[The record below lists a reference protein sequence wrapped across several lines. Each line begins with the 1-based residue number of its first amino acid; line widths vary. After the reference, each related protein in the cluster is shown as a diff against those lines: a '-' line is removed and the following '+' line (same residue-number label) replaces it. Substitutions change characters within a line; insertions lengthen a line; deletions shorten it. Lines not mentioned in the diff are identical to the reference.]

1 MLSISKISLYKLF
14 PRRYKFMHRMRTS
27 LFELT
32 IDPQK
37 MLRYFES
44 VNNINSFKNN
54 NKRKQRSTYHIH
66 LRNYFCKLLFSLH
79 DKMRSVSV
87 ISAGHYWKVSFLF
100 FGKFHSIN
108 NPLYFVA
115 PWFPLYTVKPNG
127 GSAVFF
133 FFFFFFF
140 SLIPLPLSFLSKVF
154 DFSTKD

>member
-1 MLSISKISLYKLF
+1 
-14 PRRYKFMHRMRTS
+14 MRTS

-79 DKMRSVSV
+79 DKMRSISV

-100 FGKFHSIN
+100 EKSKKQSSCIDIALQRHSLQKQISLAPTKICFMLPVKEFKHFVKFLDRTFILDEGAVENLEHNNSCTSYHRYWSEIN
-108 NPLYFVA
+108 
-115 PWFPLYTVKPNG
+115 
-127 GSAVFF
+127 
-133 FFFFFFF
+133 
-140 SLIPLPLSFLSKVF
+140 
-154 DFSTKD
+154 

>member
-1 MLSISKISLYKLF
+1 
-14 PRRYKFMHRMRTS
+14 MRTS

-79 DKMRSVSV
+79 DKMRSISV

-100 FGKFHSIN
+100 EKSKKTKQLHWYSTAKTFPPKANISSSNKNLFYVTSKRIQTFCESPLQYFRHLVFH
-108 NPLYFVA
+108 LGWRCGREFR
-115 PWFPLYTVKPNG
+115 T
-127 GSAVFF
+127 
-133 FFFFFFF
+133 
-140 SLIPLPLSFLSKVF
+140 
-154 DFSTKD
+154 

>member
-1 MLSISKISLYKLF
+1 MTQGFENSPLPSHNLYL
-14 PRRYKFMHRMRTS
+14 H
-27 LFELT
+27 
-32 IDPQK
+32 
-37 MLRYFES
+37 
-44 VNNINSFKNN
+44 VKN
-54 NKRKQRSTYHIH
+54 Y
-66 LRNYFCKLLFSLH
+66 
-79 DKMRSVSV
+79 
-87 ISAGHYWKVSFLF
+87 LF

-108 NPLYFVA
+108 NPLYFVV